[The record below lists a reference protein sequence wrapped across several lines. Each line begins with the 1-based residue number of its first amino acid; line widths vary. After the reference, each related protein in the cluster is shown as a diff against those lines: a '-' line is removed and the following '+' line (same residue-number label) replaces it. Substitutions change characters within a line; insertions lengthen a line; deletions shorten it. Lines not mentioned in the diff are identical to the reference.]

1 VFSDGFGSGAPRFDG
16 KASKLTVVLWRARDD
31 PANSR
36 LRGLQ

>member
-1 VFSDGFGSGAPRFDG
+1 VDQAEDV
-16 KASKLTVVLWRARDD
+16 AHDLVLWRARDD